1 MTSLSIV
8 DMTATSDVIASTTLP
23 TTLVT
28 TVTVTQVTVPPSPA
42 AFIIQA
48 SRSGTSYDEQY
59 IYLPQG
65 GNPFFQFT
73 TDITSATP
81 FDTTSAPKFAVEH
94 FQPFFKWRPASQDLR
109 ACRRRKCQS
118 RNGTDLLLW
127 TPQRIRVWFTSKLR
141 QVPTTMHVCWAIAV
155 FWSNVLSNL
164 EELFYRSR
172 VSEYV

>member
-1 MTSLSIV
+1 
-8 DMTATSDVIASTTLP
+8 MTATSDVIVSTTLP

-81 FDTTSAPKFAVEH
+81 FDTTSSLRWNISNRFSSGVQRPKICGPAGGGNVNLATEQIYFYGPPNGYV
-94 FQPFFKWRPASQDLR
+94 FGSPASYGRFPLQCTFAGPLQYFG
-109 ACRRRKCQS
+109 AMSCQ
-118 RNGTDLLLW
+118 
-127 TPQRIRVWFTSKLR
+127 I
-141 QVPTTMHVCWAIAV
+141 
-155 FWSNVLSNL
+155 
-164 EELFYRSR
+164 
-172 VSEYV
+172 